1 MKVKTILINL
11 KRQKYDT
18 FFFSVSQMKL
28 NLKWKKMETAER
40 EKAPM
45 LWYWS
50 IPENGMD
57 IEDCEKIAKENL
69 VNRPNNRYMEMHIA
83 FV

>member
-1 MKVKTILINL
+1 
-11 KRQKYDT
+11 
-18 FFFSVSQMKL
+18 
-28 NLKWKKMETAER
+28 METAER

-69 VNRPNNRYMEMHIA
+69 VNRPNNR
-83 FV
+83 

>member
-1 MKVKTILINL
+1 
-11 KRQKYDT
+11 
-18 FFFSVSQMKL
+18 
-28 NLKWKKMETAER
+28 METVER

-69 VNRPNNRYMEMHIA
+69 VNRPNNRYMEMHMLS
-83 FV
+83 FEKYNTESLGM

>member
-1 MKVKTILINL
+1 
-11 KRQKYDT
+11 
-18 FFFSVSQMKL
+18 
-28 NLKWKKMETAER
+28 METAER

-69 VNRPNNRYMEMHIA
+69 VNRPNNRYMEKIGRAH
-83 FV
+83 V

>member
-1 MKVKTILINL
+1 MHRGYFLFFCLIDEVEF
-11 KRQKYDT
+11 K
-18 FFFSVSQMKL
+18 ME
-28 NLKWKKMETAER
+28 KMETAER

>member
-1 MKVKTILINL
+1 
-11 KRQKYDT
+11 
-18 FFFSVSQMKL
+18 
-28 NLKWKKMETAER
+28 METAER

-69 VNRPNNRYMEMHIA
+69 VNRPNNRYAYCFRLKSIIQREFKACRVSKKIHTCLFSIY
-83 FV
+83 

>member
-1 MKVKTILINL
+1 
-11 KRQKYDT
+11 
-18 FFFSVSQMKL
+18 
-28 NLKWKKMETAER
+28 METAER

-57 IEDCEKIAKENL
+57 IEGLRKDRKGKS
-69 VNRPNNRYMEMHIA
+69 R
-83 FV
+83 

>member
-1 MKVKTILINL
+1 
-11 KRQKYDT
+11 
-18 FFFSVSQMKL
+18 
-28 NLKWKKMETAER
+28 METAER

-50 IPENGMD
+50 IPEIGMD
-57 IEDCEKIAKENL
+57 FVDCEKIANENL
-69 VNRPNNRYMEMHIA
+69 VNRPYIRYFEMDIA

>member
-1 MKVKTILINL
+1 ME
-11 KRQKYDT
+11 
-18 FFFSVSQMKL
+18 
-28 NLKWKKMETAER
+28 KMETTER
-40 EKAPM
+40 EIPVPM

-50 IPENGMD
+50 VPENGMD

-69 VNRPNNRYMEMHIA
+69 ANRPNIKYMDMYIA

>member
-1 MKVKTILINL
+1 
-11 KRQKYDT
+11 
-18 FFFSVSQMKL
+18 
-28 NLKWKKMETAER
+28 METAER

-57 IEDCEKIAKENL
+57 IEDCEKIAKEISLTDRITDIWRCILLSFEKYNTER
-69 VNRPNNRYMEMHIA
+69 V
-83 FV
+83 

>member
-1 MKVKTILINL
+1 ME
-11 KRQKYDT
+11 
-18 FFFSVSQMKL
+18 
-28 NLKWKKMETAER
+28 KMETAER

>member
-1 MKVKTILINL
+1 
-11 KRQKYDT
+11 
-18 FFFSVSQMKL
+18 
-28 NLKWKKMETAER
+28 METAER

-69 VNRPNNRYMEMHIA
+69 VNRPNNRYMEMHIIQREFKA
-83 FV
+83 CRVSKKIHTCLFSIY